1 MNTDELRLLRVFLV
15 LMSERSVSRTAARL
29 QLSQPATSHLLA
41 RLRRL
46 FGDPLLLRSKNT
58 LAATP
63 RALDLEIQV
72 RRLVEGFDSLVA
84 SSAPF
89 DPATSRRTFVL
100 TAPEYGETML
110 LPHLIGRLRV
120 EAPNVRVEVHAPD
133 PDRAY
138 DQLANGTIDLRIAWL
153 RSPSPTL
160 RSMHL
165 LDDRLVCIADA
176 RHSLVRGELTL
187 EQFLSL
193 PHARTLGT
201 SHATTVRVVNEAVA
215 KLGRRLE
222 RSFLLQHFPT
232 VPATLK
238 GTDIIATVPLRQAR
252 EFAERQPLQILE
264 PPIPLPP
271 VRYSA
276 YWHERSH
283 SDPGHRWLRRMIQ
296 RSAKEQWGNG
306 SEGGATAPRRT
317 AARGAPGR

>member
-1 MNTDELRLLRVFLV
+1 MDTNELRLLRVFLV

-41 RLRRL
+41 QLRRL

-63 RALDLEIQV
+63 RALDLETQV

-84 SSAPF
+84 LSAAF
-89 DPATSRRTFVL
+89 DPATSRRTFLV

-110 LPHLIGRLRV
+110 LPELIRRLRT

-133 PDRAY
+133 PDRAF
-138 DQLANGTIDLRIAWL
+138 DQLANGTIDMRIAWL
-153 RSPSPTL
+153 RSPTPTL
-160 RSMHL
+160 RSML
-165 LDDRLVCIADA
+165 LFDDRLVCIADTK
-176 RHSLVRGELTL
+176 HSLIRGELTL

-215 KLGRRLE
+215 RLGRRLE
-222 RSFLLQHFPT
+222 RSFLLQHFAT
-232 VPATLK
+232 VPAALK
-238 GTDIIATVPLRQAR
+238 GTDIIATLPLRQAR
-252 EFAERQPLQILE
+252 EFAARHPLQILE
-264 PPIPLPP
+264 PPLPLPL
-271 VRYSA
+271 VRYGV

-283 SDPGHRWLRRMIQ
+283 NDPGHRWLRRTIQ
-296 RSAKEQWGNG
+296 RCAKEQWGGENG
-306 SEGGATAPRRT
+306 PATRRAAVRT
-317 AARGAPGR
+317 AAMR